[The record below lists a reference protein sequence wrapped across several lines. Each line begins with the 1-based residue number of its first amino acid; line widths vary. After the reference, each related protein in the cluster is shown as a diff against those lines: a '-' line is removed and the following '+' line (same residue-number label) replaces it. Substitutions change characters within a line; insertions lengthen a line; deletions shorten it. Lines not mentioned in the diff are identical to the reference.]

1 MRRPDVLVLGGGG
14 TLGEAW
20 LRALLA
26 GLEVRRPP
34 ARRRRGGRLPPGPR
48 ASVQRMS
55 LPEHVR
61 RNKASWEQGAA
72 HYVEPA
78 KRDWA
83 RQEIRW
89 GMYGV
94 PEADV
99 GALPDV
105 AGMDVVELGCG
116 TAYFSAWLARRGARP
131 TGVDVTE
138 YQLAT
143 ARAMQAEH
151 GLEFPLI
158 EASAEAVPLPD
169 DSADLV
175 LSEYGASLWC
185 EPDAWIAEAA
195 RLLRPGGCLVFL
207 TNHVLVALTSPSS
220 GPVGDRLV
228 RSQREIARM
237 QFDDDDAVEFH
248 LSHGDWIATLGR
260 HGFTV
265 TALHELYAPDHVE
278 DEARFDWMTPEW
290 ARRWP
295 LEELWVARAA

>member
-1 MRRPDVLVLGGGG
+1 
-14 TLGEAW
+14 
-20 LRALLA
+20 
-26 GLEVRRPP
+26 
-34 ARRRRGGRLPPGPR
+34 
-48 ASVQRMS
+48 MS
-55 LPEHVR
+55 QPEHVSQ
-61 RNKASWEQGAA
+61 NKASWEKEAT

-83 RQEIRW
+83 RDEIQW

-99 GALPDV
+99 RALPDV
-105 AGMDVVELGCG
+105 DGMDVVELGCG

-138 YQLAT
+138 NQLAT

-151 GLEFPLI
+151 GLDFPLI
-158 EASAEAVPLPD
+158 QANAEDVPLPD
-169 DSADLV
+169 GCADLV

-185 EPDAWIAEAA
+185 EPEAWVAEAA
-195 RLLRPGGCLVFL
+195 RLLRPGGWLVFL
-207 TNHVLVALTSPSS
+207 TNHVLVALVSPSS

-228 RSQREIARM
+228 RSLREIRTM
-237 QFDDDDAVEFH
+237 RFDDDDAVEFH
-248 LSHGDWIATLGR
+248 LAHGEWVATLGR

-265 TALHELYAPDHVE
+265 EALHELYAPE
-278 DEARFDWMTPEW
+278 DVQDEQRFDWMTVEW

-295 LEELWVARAA
+295 LEELWVARLSDRS